1 MKPQLITLTNT
12 DRDFYRILGP
22 YLANRAVH
30 KQLGGVPWDDDTKTW
45 YILRDHAA
53 TGRPVL
59 GFVAVAAH
67 GSRTTVESLY
77 LADPAHKRIAT
88 ELVGV
93 ATDRHGSSD
102 LHTVVRREMAYAYT
116 ANGFHPT
123 GSTKEF
129 TRLTRKAT
137 SK

>member
-22 YLANRAVH
+22 YLANRQVH
-30 KQLGGVPWDDDTKTW
+30 KAIGGVPWDDDAKTW
-45 YILRDHAA
+45 YVLRDHAA

-67 GSRTTVESLY
+67 GARTTVESLY

-93 ATDRHGSSD
+93 ATDRHGGVD
-102 LHTVVRREMAYAYT
+102 LHTVVRHEMAYAYT
-116 ANGFHPT
+116 ANGFT
-123 GSTKEF
+123 AVGETKEF